1 MRIMSLDYGDAK
13 IGIAM
18 TDPLC
23 IIANGIES
31 YKRQGEKKDIEY
43 IATMIENSGV
53 GTVVFGLPVNMDG
66 SEGIRVEKTKE
77 FAALLKDRCP
87 LVKIDYQDERLTTE
101 IGRAHV

>member
-43 IATMIENSGV
+43 IATMIENPIHRCVTDLKYLCSIISSYKGSIKEKSSFLQSLPYI
-53 GTVVFGLPVNMDG
+53 GEGEAIAMESTEASLLCSFG
-66 SEGIRVEKTKE
+66 
-77 FAALLKDRCP
+77 
-87 LVKIDYQDERLTTE
+87 
-101 IGRAHV
+101 